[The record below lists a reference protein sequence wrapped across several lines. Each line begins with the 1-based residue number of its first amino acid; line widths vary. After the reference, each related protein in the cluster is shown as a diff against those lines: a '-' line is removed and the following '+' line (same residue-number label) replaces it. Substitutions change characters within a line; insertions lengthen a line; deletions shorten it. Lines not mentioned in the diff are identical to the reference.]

1 MSTEN
6 KEQEL
11 EIGSGL
17 ELMVEAG
24 AMTMEE
30 AREQVSKSQ
39 SEKIEDV
46 VLDTD
51 TTDPDPIKETEVEE
65 TVLDAPKPYY
75 EKHGFTSE
83 EEADAFFA
91 NYSKIAEKEKALSEK
106 EQYINYI
113 ESPFYDEDDI
123 KVNQFKKETG
133 LKGRVGTD
141 VAMEVL
147 FTDAATIKDNPV
159 LAKAI
164 ASVIDN
170 PEKLKSFSLS
180 AIQGKIQRD
189 AERLGVDFD
198 RKDSDEYKD
207 FMIDAFDSINK
218 IEKYR
223 EKYGKT
229 EDVFQ
234 SIKTNREKQSEL
246 TTKQLESLKSNVS
259 NIGLTQ
265 LTHKFGDQEVV
276 WDAPKNPLE
285 GIPNDILVQMASSYD
300 VSTESGKKALREE
313 LNTYLTVTKALNG
326 DLAKTAYEKGVKDTK
341 EAAEKKALQVK
352 LNGGAVH
359 RGGKAEDTA
368 GISDTQQEIND
379 AYGIK

>member
-1 MSTEN
+1 
-6 KEQEL
+6 
-11 EIGSGL
+11 
-17 ELMVEAG
+17 
-24 AMTMEE
+24 
-30 AREQVSKSQ
+30 
-39 SEKIEDV
+39 
-46 VLDTD
+46 
-51 TTDPDPIKETEVEE
+51 
-65 TVLDAPKPYY
+65 
-75 EKHGFTSE
+75 
-83 EEADAFFA
+83 
-91 NYSKIAEKEKALSEK
+91 
-106 EQYINYI
+106 
-113 ESPFYDEDDI
+113 
-123 KVNQFKKETG
+123 
-133 LKGRVGTD
+133 
-141 VAMEVL
+141 MEVL